1 MENQAKTCKECGRL
15 LTLDHFRL
23 TPLSADGH
31 ANICKDCAKQKRQQ
45 KRQQKKDE
53 FALMPSGGG
62 NPELAKFTPRELI
75 EELRSRGYSGKL
87 TITREIQV

>member
-1 MENQAKTCKECGRL
+1 MENQAKKCNECGKL
-15 LTLDHFRL
+15 LTLDHFRIVRL
-23 TPLSADGH
+23 AADGH
-31 ANICKDCAKQKRQQ
+31 ANICKACAKTRRRMKR
-45 KRQQKKDE
+45 DG
-53 FALMPSGGG
+53 FSAMSSGGA

>member
-1 MENQAKTCKECGRL
+1 MENHAKKCKECGKL

-31 ANICKDCAKQKRQQ
+31 AGICKECARY

-53 FALMPSGGG
+53 FVPTPSGGG
-62 NPELAKFTPRELI
+62 NLELAKFTPRELI

>member
-1 MENQAKTCKECGRL
+1 MENHAKKCKECGKL

-31 ANICKDCAKQKRQQ
+31 ANICKECATRKRRQKR
-45 KRQQKKDE
+45 DE
-53 FALMPSGGG
+53 FVPTPSGGG
-62 NPELAKFTPRELI
+62 NAELAKFTPRELI

>member
-1 MENQAKTCKECGRL
+1 MENHAKTCKECGKL

-31 ANICKDCAKQKRQQ
+31 ANICKECAKQKR
-45 KRQQKKDE
+45 RQKKDE
-53 FALMPSGGG
+53 FIPTPSGGG
-62 NPELAKFTPRELI
+62 NAELAKFTPRELI

>member
-1 MENQAKTCKECGRL
+1 MENQAKTCKECGQL

-31 ANICKDCAKQKRQQ
+31 ANICKECARQ

-53 FALMPSGGG
+53 FAPTPSGGG

-75 EELRSRGYSGKL
+75 EELRSRGYKGKL
-87 TITREIQV
+87 TIMREVLV

>member
-1 MENQAKTCKECGRL
+1 MTTTNQAKTCKECGKL

-31 ANICKDCAKQKRQQ
+31 ANICKECAKR

-53 FALMPSGGG
+53 FVPTPSGGG
-62 NPELAKFTPRELI
+62 NPALKDFTPRELI

-87 TITREIQV
+87 TITREINV

>member
-15 LTLDHFRL
+15 LALDHFRL

-45 KRQQKKDE
+45 KKDE
-53 FALMPSGGG
+53 FVLMPSGGG

>member
-1 MENQAKTCKECGRL
+1 MENQSKTCKECGRL

-31 ANICKDCAKQKRQQ
+31 ANICKDCAKQ

>member
-31 ANICKDCAKQKRQQ
+31 ANICKDCAKQ

>member
-53 FALMPSGGG
+53 FALMPSGGVIPSWLNSRLG
-62 NPELAKFTPRELI
+62 SLS
-75 EELRSRGYSGKL
+75 RSCVVGA
-87 TITREIQV
+87 IPAN